1 MHILHIDS
9 SIRGT
14 DSVSRQL
21 TASIVASLTAN
32 CEASVTYR
40 DLSGIPPETLA
51 AEADGRSLSYV
62 DEFLEADTI
71 VIGAPMY
78 NLGVPWR
85 LKAWI
90 EALAVPQKTF
100 RYTASGPQGLA
111 GGRHIIIAY
120 ACGGYHSGPT
130 EDFVEP
136 YLRAVFGLI
145 GITRIDCVRAEGTR
159 AAAGQLPQILEA
171 AAMHITEIT
180 RQA

>member
-14 DSVSRQL
+14 DSVSRHL
-21 TASIVASLTAN
+21 TACIVSSLTAN
-32 CEASVTYR
+32 REAAVTYR

-51 AEADGRSLSYV
+51 AEADGGLSHV
-62 DEFLEADTI
+62 DEFLAADTI

-90 EALAVPQKTF
+90 EALAVPQKTL

-145 GITRIDCVRAEGTR
+145 GITRVDCVRAEGTK
-159 AAAGQLPQILEA
+159 AAAGQLPQIMEA
-171 AAMHITEIT
+171 AAAQIAEIT

>member
-1 MHILHIDS
+1 MHILQIDS
-9 SIRGT
+9 SIRGA

-21 TASIVASLTAN
+21 TARIVAALAAQHETTL
-32 CEASVTYR
+32 TYR
-40 DLSGIPPETLA
+40 DLCAIAVETLA
-51 AEADGRSLSYV
+51 AEADRGLSYV
-62 DEFLEADTI
+62 DEFLAADTV

-111 GGRHIIIAY
+111 GGRHVIIAY

-136 YLRAVFGLI
+136 YLRAVFGLV
-145 GITRIDCVRAEGTR
+145 GIRRIDCVRVEGTR
-159 AAAGQLPQILEA
+159 AAPERLQQTLEA
-171 AAMHITEIT
+171 TGARIAAITG
-180 RQA
+180 

>member
-1 MHILHIDS
+1 MNILHIDS

-14 DSVSRQL
+14 DSVSRLL
-21 TASIVASLTAN
+21 TARIVTSLSAKHDATI
-32 CEASVTYR
+32 TYR
-40 DLSGIPPETLA
+40 DLSGIPPEELA
-51 AEADGRSLSYV
+51 AEADGKMASYV
-62 DEFLEADTI
+62 EELLAADTI

-100 RYTASGPQGLA
+100 RYTANGPQGLA
-111 GGRHIIIAY
+111 GGRRVIIAY

-145 GITRIDCVRAEGTR
+145 GITHVDCVRAEGTKFSPDALMQTLD
-159 AAAGQLPQILEA
+159 AATVRIAELVG
-171 AAMHITEIT
+171 
-180 RQA
+180 

>member
-21 TASIVASLTAN
+21 SARIVAALTAN
-32 CEASVTYR
+32 RKATVTYR
-40 DLSGIPPETLA
+40 DLIGIPPEVLA
-51 AEADGRSLSYV
+51 AEADSGQDYV
-62 DEFLEADTI
+62 DELLAADTI

-78 NLGVPWR
+78 NLGIPWR
-85 LKAWI
+85 FKAWI

-100 RYTASGPQGLA
+100 RYTASGPEGLA

-136 YLRAVFGLI
+136 YLRAVFGLV
-145 GITRIDCVRAEGTR
+145 GITRIDCVRAEGTKAAPENLQQTLER
-159 AAAGQLPQILEA
+159 AYLQIA
-171 AAMHITEIT
+171 EIT
-180 RQA
+180 GQI

>member
-21 TASIVASLTAN
+21 SARIVAALTAN
-32 CEASVTYR
+32 QKATVTYR
-40 DLSGIPPETLA
+40 DLISIPPEILA
-51 AEADGRSLSYV
+51 AEADGGQSYV
-62 DEFLEADTI
+62 DEFLAADTI
-71 VIGAPMY
+71 VIGAPMH

-136 YLRAVFGLI
+136 YLRAVFGLV
-145 GITRIDCVRAEGTR
+145 GITRIDCVRAEGTK
-159 AAAGQLPQILEA
+159 ATPGKVPQILEA
-171 AAMHITEIT
+171 ATARIAEIT
-180 RQA
+180 CRA